1 MSRRLSYHEVEGKVV
16 EVDRLRKEKGWGVAK
31 ACKAVGIGPAT
42 YYRFKSQPDT
52 FPREDRA
59 GNSAG
64 SPAEQLQQ
72 LKKQV
77 EDVDARLR
85 EYGVAES
92 PDHPLVQKVRELKDE
107 IARTEKALGRVYSE
121 LGITSMTGPNCSS
134 RQSLK
139 LAEPVDVLA
148 SISEGFQSLDAMRE
162 RFKEIAAKLGFKLED
177 KYVSREEVEKILEEE
192 KRKWMDEQLD
202 DRRIQ
207 AVENI
212 IREAIDKVCKMFQ
225 PAVDVIVNTVIGR
238 MNTQTPGEAS
248 QPEQTPQP
256 TVEVAAD
263 EEKTAEEKPVAA
275 QS

>member
-121 LGITSMTGPNCSS
+121 LGITGMTGPSGSS

-139 LAEPVDVLA
+139 PEPVDILA
-148 SISEGFQSLDAMRE
+148 EIAGGLQSVDAMRE

-177 KYVSREEVEKILEEE
+177 RYVRREEVDRLLEEE
-192 KRKWMDEQLD
+192 KRKWMEERLD

-212 IREAIDKVCKMFQ
+212 IRETIDKAFKMFQ
-225 PAVDVIVNTVIGR
+225 PAVEAIINNITGR
-238 MNTQTPGEAS
+238 MSMQMPEEAS
-248 QPEQTPQP
+248 QPEQTP
-256 TVEVAAD
+256 
-263 EEKTAEEKPVAA
+263 
-275 QS
+275 